1 MTIEFS
7 LHTRQREMQAM
18 IHGFAETII
27 RPEALK
33 WDREHG
39 VPNEFLSRI
48 VMMAKSMGQSF
59 TMGPNSASTAVVE
72 MTAEERKKRQV
83 ALTTMVGAEEMA
95 WGDAGLMLC
104 IPGPGLGGPPVRAS
118 GTPEQK
124 QRFFSIFQDMSQEL
138 RWGAYALTEPGAG
151 SDVAGIRTSCRKD
164 GKHWVI
170 NGRKCFITNGA
181 RASWNVVFAT
191 IDPGLGRA
199 GHRAFV
205 VEKGTPGFSVGKI
218 EDKMGLRASETAEL
232 VFEDCRVPEENLL
245 GGEDSY
251 KTKEGFMTA
260 MKTFDNTRPMV
271 AAMAIGIGRAAY
283 DYAVDFV
290 KQNYVMTRPIPRYA
304 AIAERLARVGRQ
316 LAAARMTTWRAAWL
330 ADQGEPNAKEASM
343 CKALAGAAAIRA
355 CIEAIEICGAE
366 GSIARDH
373 QLLEKW
379 FRDIKVYDI
388 FEGTGQIQRIVVSKR
403 LMPDLKSF

>member
-1 MTIEFS
+1 MAIEFS
-7 LHTRQREMQAM
+7 PNKRQHEVREM
-18 IHGFAETII
+18 IHRFSESIV
-27 RPEALK
+27 RPESLD
-33 WDREHG
+33 WDRKHG
-39 VPNEFLSRI
+39 VPEDFLRRM
-48 VMMAKSMGQSF
+48 VMMAQSMGASF
-59 TMGPNSASTAVVE
+59 TLGGNAIDARASDNDPE
-72 MTAEERKKRQV
+72 QRKKRQPSLSV
-83 ALTTMVGAEEMA
+83 AIALEELA
-95 WGDAGLMLC
+95 WGDAGLLLC
-104 IPGPGLGGPPVRAS
+104 LPGPGLGAPPVRAS
-118 GTPEQK
+118 GTEEQK
-124 QRFFSIFQDMSQEL
+124 KRFFSIFEDMSQTL
-138 RWGAYALTEPGAG
+138 RWGAYGLTEPGAG
-151 SDVAGIRTSCRKD
+151 SDVAAIRTSCRKD
-164 GKHWVI
+164 GRHWVI

-181 RASWNVVFAT
+181 RASWTVIFAT

-232 VFEDCRVPEENLL
+232 VLEDCRVPEENLL

-283 DYAVDFV
+283 DYACAFV
-290 KQNYVMTRPIPRYA
+290 RDRYVMTRPIPRYA
-304 AIAERLARVGRQ
+304 ATAERLARVGRQ

-330 ADQGEPNAKEASM
+330 ADQGEPNAREASI
-343 CKALAGAAAIRA
+343 CKAMAGGAAIRA

-366 GSIARDH
+366 GSIAGEH

-403 LMPDLKSF
+403 LLPDLKAF